1 MNEQKLITLASR
13 LVTAGITQNSEEI
26 KKISSELA
34 AELRQPDDEQG
45 RASTQALPFIDE
57 VGFLKFTKKEI
68 LKMPKKFRQTFSVS
82 GYTAHVRRRKSG
94 AKTWNYEVRFRRD
107 GYNVCVSSNRLEQA
121 KQKFIDRIIEI
132 EKNGGIYNSDIP
144 TRFDDFANYY
154 FESFYK
160 RKVVEET
167 YRIALSQYKNHL
179 EPKFGKTPLR
189 AITPKPCQELIDK
202 LVADGKERTSEDIFT
217 LLNLIFK
224 AAIKHNLLTSNP
236 MDMVIVV
243 NHERTHGKAL
253 SKDEERKLL
262 NETAGT
268 PYQLMFAVALYTGM
282 RPNEYASARIE
293 GKFIITINSK
303 RKNHKIEYKRIPIT
317 PMLAPYLHG
326 VTELSFCRVETLRR
340 ILAKILPEHR
350 LYDLRTTFYTRCQ
363 ECGIAEVAIK
373 KFVGHALGGLADTY
387 TDLSEEYLLK
397 EGNKLH
403 Y

>member
-1 MNEQKLITLASR
+1 MEEQRIITLASR
-13 LVTAGITQNSEEI
+13 LVTAVITQDSEEVA
-26 KKISSELA
+26 KISSKLA
-34 AELRQPDDEQG
+34 AQLRYHSDENRG
-45 RASTQALPFIDE
+45 APNDAPPLKDE

-68 LKMPKKFRQTFSVS
+68 LKMPKKFRQILSVS

-94 AKTWNYEVRFRRD
+94 ANTWNYEIRLRRD
-107 GYNVCVSSNRLEQA
+107 GYNVCVSSNSLEQA
-121 KQKFIDRIIEI
+121 KQKFIDRVTEI
-132 EKNGGIYNSDIP
+132 EKNGENFNSDIP
-144 TRFDDFANYY
+144 SRFDGFALYY
-154 FESFYK
+154 FEGFYK
-160 RKVVEET
+160 RKVVDET

-179 EPKFGKTPLR
+179 APKFGNIPLK

-224 AAIKHNLLTSNP
+224 AAVKHNVLTSNP

-243 NHERTHGKAL
+243 YHEREHGKAL
-253 SKDEERKLL
+253 TKEEERKLL
-262 NETAGT
+262 TEMAGT

-282 RPNEYASARIE
+282 RPNEYTTARIE
-293 GKFIITINSK
+293 GNFIVAVNSK
-303 RKNHKIEYKRIPIT
+303 RKNHKVEYKRIPIT
-317 PMLAPYLHG
+317 PMLAPYLVG
-326 VTELSFCRVETLRR
+326 ITVFNFCRVETLRR
-340 ILAKILPEHR
+340 VLSKILPEHK

-387 TDLSEEYLLK
+387 TDLSEEFLLK
-397 EGNKLH
+397 EGSKLN